1 MKASS
6 IIRLVVLIAASLAA
20 VLPARAGEF
29 LHRGRWQR
37 VEYELL

>member
-6 IIRLVVLIAASLAA
+6 IIGLVVLIAASLAA
-20 VLPARAGEF
+20 VLPTRGGEF
-29 LHRGRWQR
+29 LHRGDPGP